1 MTPERWEKLNEL
13 FHRAIQQPPDAR
25 RTFLDTACAADE
37 TLRIDVERLVR
48 AHEHAEGFLTTSS
61 LADALQ
67 RPGIDL
73 HALVGRT
80 IGGYEVLAHIG
91 TGGMGDVFVARS
103 TALERKVALKL
114 LPPHLTGND
123 AHLQRFI
130 QEGKLASALNH
141 PNIITIYEIGHAGDL
156 HFIVTE
162 LIEGETLRD
171 RLARGPLDVPTTLDI
186 AVQVATALTA
196 AHAAGVVHRDIKP
209 ENVMLRQDGYVKVL
223 DFGIAQLI
231 DSRELIVG
239 AATGTPASAPIG
251 TARYMSP
258 EQAQGLNVDER
269 SDLFSFGAVVYEML
283 AGRPPFQ
290 GATQAELLRA
300 IREHEPP
307 PLSETRPDIPKTL
320 ESIVGRMLQKA
331 REARYQS
338 ARNVLNDLKAV
349 QRALQRGADLPR
361 RKVLIG
367 AAAALAALSATLM
380 YRGFPSPSPTDIT
393 IGRKLAVLPFI
404 NLKPAPETDFL
415 SYSLA
420 ETISARLAPIRT
432 LTVTPSSAVYKYR
445 GETIDPMRAAQ
456 ELKADTV
463 LTGHYLK
470 DGDTLRISAQLMDA
484 TNARAIFQDEFSVKY
499 DRLLTLHDT
508 VARQLIS
515 ALNLTL
521 SPAELDGLRRD
532 MPSNPTA
539 WELYLR
545 GIDHLEGA
553 RLPLAID
560 ALEKSVSLDP
570 QFSWGWTELGA
581 AYIVNAAVRF
591 GGGEMYT
598 KAQAAFDRAIAL
610 SPADPRP
617 RIMFSDML
625 IETNRVEQAVP
636 LLRAIVRENPR
647 HAGAIWQLGYAYRYA
662 GMLDE
667 SAQAGQAAYDV
678 DPGFTPRST
687 VFNTW
692 LYLGQYARFRD
703 SVPQREGSAYT
714 RFYQGFADYH
724 LGNFAAAARA
734 FDEAYALDPQM
745 LQARV
750 GKALSHHLAAR
761 QGDGL
766 RLLRETARQLEERGL
781 NDAEGVYKV
790 AQAFAVLGDRMAA
803 IHWLESSITG
813 GFFCYPYISTDPLLD
828 TVRQLPQFRAALEQ
842 ARERHEAFR
851 RTFF

>member
-1 MTPERWEKLNEL
+1 MNPERWEKLNEL
-13 FHRAIQQPPDAR
+13 FHRAIQQPQDAR
-25 RTFLDTACAADE
+25 RRFLDTACAADT
-37 TLRIDVERLVR
+37 TLRIDVERLVQ
-48 AHEHAEGFLTTSS
+48 AHERAEGFLTTSS
-61 LADALQ
+61 LAEALQ
-67 RPGIDL
+67 QPGLDL

-91 TGGMGDVFVARS
+91 TGGMGDVFVARA

-114 LPPHLTGND
+114 LRPHLTGND

-130 QEGKLASALNH
+130 QEARLASALNH
-141 PNIITIYEIGHAGDL
+141 PNIITIHEIGHADNL

-162 LIEGETLRD
+162 LIDGETLRE
-171 RLARGPLDVPTTLDI
+171 RLARGPLDIPTALDI

-209 ENVMLRQDGYVKVL
+209 ENVMLRRDGYVKVL

-231 DSRELIVG
+231 DSREPAIG
-239 AATGTPASAPIG
+239 RASTGPIG

-258 EQAQGLNVDER
+258 EQAEGLKVDER
-269 SDLFSFGAVVYEML
+269 SDLFSFGAVLYEML

-290 GATQAELLRA
+290 GATPAELIRA

-307 PLSETRPDIPKTL
+307 PLSETRADIPKTL
-320 ESIVGRMLQKA
+320 ESLVGRMLLKT

-338 ARNVLNDLKAV
+338 ARDVLDDLKAV

-367 AAAALAALSATLM
+367 AAAAVAALGATLLM
-380 YRGFPSPSPTDIT
+380 YRGFPSQSPADVTAGT
-393 IGRKLAVLPFI
+393 KLAVLPFI
-404 NLKPAPETDFL
+404 NLKPAADTDFL

-445 GETIDPMRAAQ
+445 GESIDPMRAAE
-456 ELKADTV
+456 ELKANTV

-484 TNARAIFQDEFSVKY
+484 ANARAIFQDEFSVKY

-508 VARQLIS
+508 VARRLIS

-532 MPSNPTA
+532 MPSNATA

-625 IETNRVEQAVP
+625 IETNRVEEAVP
-636 LLRAIVRENPR
+636 LLRAIVRDNPR

-662 GMLDE
+662 GMLEE

-714 RFYQGFADYH
+714 RFYQGFAEYH

-734 FDEAYALDPQM
+734 FDEAYALDPEM

-761 QGDGL
+761 PAEGL
-766 RLLRETARQLEERGL
+766 RLLHDTARQLKERGL

-790 AQAFAVLGDRMAA
+790 AQAFAVLGDRPAA
-803 IHWLESSITG
+803 LQWLESSITG

-828 TVRQLPQFRAALEQ
+828 NVRQLPQFRSAQEQ
-842 ARERHEAFR
+842 ARQRHEAFR